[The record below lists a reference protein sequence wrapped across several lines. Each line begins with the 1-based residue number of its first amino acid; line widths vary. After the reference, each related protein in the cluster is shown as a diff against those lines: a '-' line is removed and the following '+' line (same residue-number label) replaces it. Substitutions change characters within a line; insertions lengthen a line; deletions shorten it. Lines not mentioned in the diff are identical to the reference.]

1 MKLLYSKKL
10 YTNKLKGSALI
21 YVIFVFTFVT
31 LSSVVLYH
39 YFRNNIQQASRQ
51 QKTLQAHFIA
61 LSGSELAINALLQE
75 QILPDGKKT
84 KLLDEFKKDP
94 NKGSLTQALTIND
107 GTVDITVGFM
117 QTPADALDQTSVWV
131 QVVSVG
137 KLRFYNG
144 DIISSTSMIDINATD
159 PRVIRWH

>member
-1 MKLLYSKKL
+1 MELLNFKKNSKDKF
-10 YTNKLKGSALI
+10 KGSALV
-21 YVIFVFTFVT
+21 YVIFVFVFVS
-31 LSSVVLYH
+31 LSSVILYH
-39 YFRNNIQQASRQ
+39 YFSTNIWQASRQ
-51 QKTLQAHFIA
+51 QKSLKAHFIA

-75 QILPDGKKT
+75 ITGPDGKKT